1 LRTPRLGSE
10 RFARAVTSE
19 GFAQAVTSEGF
30 AHAAVDLSV
39 VRHASIAIYGN
50 LDDRDARRSESA
62 LEGCAEVFPGA
73 DSRKTGS
80 EASDDAAQFRSVW
93 CPEVRFKNF
102 RLHSICNRKIRED
115 STAVVVEYDDGE
127 IQRMA
132 PSSLQRTH
140 IVEQREIP
148 GEEHDRLGL

>member
-1 LRTPRLGSE
+1 M
-10 RFARAVTSE
+10 
-19 GFAQAVTSEGF
+19 
-30 AHAAVDLSV
+30 

-50 LDDRDARRSESA
+50 LDDRDTRRRESA

-73 DSRKTGS
+73 GSCKTRP
-80 EASDDAAQFRSVW
+80 EAGDDAAQIRSVR
-93 CPEVRFKNF
+93 CPEVRFKNLRF
-102 RLHSICNRKIRED
+102 DPICNGKVGED

-132 PSSLQRTH
+132 PRSLQRPH
-140 IVEQREIP
+140 IVKKREIP